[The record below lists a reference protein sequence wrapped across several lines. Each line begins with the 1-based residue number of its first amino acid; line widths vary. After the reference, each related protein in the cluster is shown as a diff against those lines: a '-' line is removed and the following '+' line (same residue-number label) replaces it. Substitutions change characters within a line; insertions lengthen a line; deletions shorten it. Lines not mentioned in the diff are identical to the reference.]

1 MERDEETRRRG
12 YSSNSYINS
21 LEQALIPIYEPGRI
35 FQQDN
40 APIHKSETVREWFEV
55 HGIWVMDW
63 PPHSPDLNPIKNIW
77 RLLKLKIF
85 QLYPKL
91 MDHGQSKLDWTK
103 FRDAIQRAWEALDQ
117 EVIDHLI
124 ESVTRRI
131 RAVKKAKGW
140 YTKC

>member
-12 YSSNSYINS
+12 YSSNSYIDS
-21 LEQALIPIYEPGRI
+21 LEQALIPIYEPSHI

-40 APIHKSETVREWFEV
+40 APIHKSEMVREWFEV

-63 PPHSPDLNPIKNIW
+63 PPHSPDLNPIENIW

-91 MDHGQSKLDWTK
+91 MDHGQSKLD
-103 FRDAIQRAWEALDQ
+103 
-117 EVIDHLI
+117 
-124 ESVTRRI
+124 
-131 RAVKKAKGW
+131 
-140 YTKC
+140 